1 MQIAFDKIVA
11 LRLNVKL
18 KNSELE
24 CIKMWTVNFGISWI
38 NFANIHLK
46 KFGQKRFKV
55 VFERLLLSWK
65 KPFWDRIRTSRGWIW
80 TRIDDDE
87 LILPTLIWRHLVKT
101 SSKWFL
107 SAHRFREKR
116 DFGTEFELRE
126 IEIGLR
132 EKGHFETD
140 FEPKGWNWNR
150 IGGWWISFAIVDM
163 WVIWSK
169 ALQSD
174 LLNRLKRN
182 SRIRL
187 LIVSMHQQWF
197 FMSELSGSKFLQSR
211 LFTID
216 TYCHQLFNNG
226 RPQASAAAPRLVI
239 NNTKND
245 NQSGS
250 VAIL

>member
-1 MQIAFDKIVA
+1 MNAICFWENGA
-11 LRLNVKL
+11 LRLNLKL
-18 KNSELE
+18 KDSELE
-24 CIKMWTVNFGISWI
+24 FIEMWTVNFGISWI

-46 KFGQKRFKV
+46 KFGQNRFKV
-55 VFERLLLSWK
+55 IFERLLLSWK
-65 KPFWDRIRTSRGWIW
+65 KPFWDRIRTSRGWNW

-87 LILPTLIWRHLVKT
+87 LILPTFIWRNLVKT

-150 IGGWWISFAIVDM
+150 IGGWWISFVIVDM

-187 LIVSMHQQWF
+187 SYSKCGSAMVFHEWTLWIKVSSIETFYYWYILSPIV
-197 FMSELSGSKFLQSR
+197 
-211 LFTID
+211 
-216 TYCHQLFNNG
+216 
-226 RPQASAAAPRLVI
+226 
-239 NNTKND
+239 
-245 NQSGS
+245 
-250 VAIL
+250 